1 MNNHPLKN
9 LHQEIYGKIYKFEQ
23 KRKTYKKHLI
33 IASSLFV
40 VICIIW
46 WFDIKTFVSLM
57 IPEAIIIGWI
67 VACIKNL
74 YALQWNKQ
82 IKEVNK
88 LLKLWKDVPSIQN
101 ILNRNKKILDITQ
114 SIRTNHNLKT
124 SSRTIYKMEFEYLI
138 AILIDLRS
146 DLNLRLIEQQKTLE
160 QAKSEV
166 EKNIKWT
173 TELNQV
179 SELQRTRLDKQIE
192 QFEELQKVLVK
203 V

>member
-46 WFDIKTFVSLM
+46 WFDIKTFVSIL

-74 YALQWNKQ
+74 YILQWNKQ

-88 LLKLWKDVPSIQN
+88 PLKRWKDVPSIQN
-101 ILNRNKKILDITQ
+101 ILSRNEKILDITQ
-114 SIRTNHNLKT
+114 SIRANHNLKT

-146 DLNLRLIEQQKTLE
+146 DLHLRLTEQQQTLKS
-160 QAKSEV
+160 AKSEV
-166 EKNIKWT
+166 EKNIVWT
-173 TELNQV
+173 TKLNQV
-179 SELQRTRLDKQIE
+179 SELQRARLDRQIV
-192 QFEELQKVLVK
+192 QFEELQRVLVK
-203 V
+203 I